1 MIACPACDRVNE
13 KLGIDIDLFFDDLEK
28 YRWDR
33 LLFKLDLAVWISI
46 VRSAIEKLAQQL
58 KERVAVNDLV

>member
-1 MIACPACDRVNE
+1 MIACPECDRVNE

-33 LLFKLDLAVWISI
+33 LLFKLDLAV
-46 VRSAIEKLAQQL
+46 
-58 KERVAVNDLV
+58 